1 MHINNYKRPKHI
13 HIKITRVRSIT
24 SNINLSTTQLLNSS
38 MTKGVTEKIRRIKSK
53 KQKLST
59 THEKVE
65 AKDNLEGVETQGD
78 EEI

>member
-1 MHINNYKRPKHI
+1 MPKHI

-24 SNINLSTTQLLNSS
+24 SDINLSTTQLLNSS

-53 KQKLST
+53 QQKKLSS
-59 THEKVE
+59 THEKVK
-65 AKDNLEGVETQGD
+65 AKDNLEEVETQGD

>member
-1 MHINNYKRPKHI
+1 MPKHI
-13 HIKITRVRSIT
+13 HIKITRVRSIR
-24 SNINLSTTQLLNSS
+24 SDINLSTTQLLNSS

-53 KQKLST
+53 KQKLSS

-65 AKDNLEGVETQGD
+65 AKDNLEDVETQGD